1 SLTDSRPKPMVE
13 IHGKPFVE
21 YQIEQLRE
29 QGFEKV
35 LLLLGYLPEVVQRH
49 CGDGRRWGMRLEY
62 SVSPVEDESGRRLK
76 RAAPYL
82 DSCFLLL
89 YCDNYWP
96 MHVEKMWQRFVRA
109 DVPAM
114 ITVYGNEDGYTRN
127 TLRVR
132 SEEHTSELQSRGHL
146 VCRLLLEKKK
156 K

>member
-1 SLTDSRPKPMVE
+1 MRKQAMEDEDPVVSLTRPKQAVILAGGRGTRLRPLTDSRPKPMVE

-89 YCDNYWP
+89 YC
-96 MHVEKMWQRFVRA
+96 
-109 DVPAM
+109 
-114 ITVYGNEDGYTRN
+114 
-127 TLRVR
+127 
-132 SEEHTSELQSRGHL
+132 
-146 VCRLLLEKKK
+146 
-156 K
+156 